1 MGVLFT
7 PQHGPALWGCIAGAV
22 IAGLLL
28 VAALAATPGR
38 ARKPLIATVTFLGGL
53 FYVAEFF
60 LPTGPDKANFL
71 TPYRTPAAQINQV
84 LLALAVGVGVW
95 SLVTVHGKNIARRRS
110 GWGYSAVL
118 LGAMVSLAVMGLLKE
133 YRPNGYNKAAY
144 SLLFDGGLKALEAT
158 MFSIIAFYI
167 VSAAY
172 RAFRVRSIE
181 ATILLVS
188 ACLVMLGQVALGQ
201 AVTGGIPNRGFAAN
215 FRFEVIAN
223 WILTRVNSPALL
235 AVELGLGVGALSTS
249 LRIWLNLERGSYFD
263 KEV

>member
-1 MGVLFT
+1 MGALFT
-7 PQHGPALWGCIAGAV
+7 PKHGPALWGFIAGAL

-38 ARKPLIATVTFLGGL
+38 MRKPLIAAVTFLGGL

-60 LPTGPDKANFL
+60 LPTGADNANFL
-71 TPYRTPAAQINQV
+71 TPYRTPAAQMNQV

-95 SLVTVHGKNIARRRS
+95 SLITVHSRNIARRKS
-110 GWGYSAVL
+110 GWGYSVVL
-118 LGAMVSLAVMGLLKE
+118 LASMVAIAVTGILKE
-133 YRPNGYNKAAY
+133 YRPNSYNKAAF
-144 SLLFDGGLKALEAT
+144 SLLFDGGLKSLEAT

-172 RAFRVRSIE
+172 RAFRIRSVE

-201 AVTGGIPNRGFAAN
+201 AVTGGIPNTGFLAN
-215 FRFEVIAN
+215 FRFEVISN

-249 LRIWLNLERGSYFD
+249 LRLWLNLERGSYFD